1 MFEFP
6 KCVDYDYYY
15 NSSSDE
21 PVIPEEAVIPEP
33 KPRKKSK
40 AKIPKPVFKCYA
52 DELDYYA
59 YEEHRERLATA
70 GSLVDN
76 DPLYMN
82 SIIYA
87 NLGSLRPDA
96 ITFMNRTMDNIGILV
111 GLTLAKRIQRDYYFR
126 KDAVICHSTVL
137 GRNIEKIN
145 TLEHEN
151 FDLGKRIQDIKS
163 SIDTGR
169 NAEPQVKK
177 PVILPPF
184 ELPKRGLEKYHG
196 YLLSIPKTDKDRRQL
211 FRPVIFF
218 DVHVKGSRPLG
229 RVVVQLFT
237 EAAPLVVLQLV
248 QACMDGKYK
257 DFKIRRLF
265 PQLWLDIEMPL
276 ENDSKLHSIIEYDG
290 KAIDHG
296 TYDNILSFRKDFLQ
310 GFASKLKFSMS
321 FKPLSVANGRRVG
334 FGRVVRGGKILKSLE
349 TYGTKN
355 GALHTPIIF
364 TDCGVL

>member
-6 KCVDYDYYY
+6 KCVDYDYY
-15 NSSSDE
+15 NSSS
-21 PVIPEEAVIPEP
+21 EEAVIPEP
-33 KPRKKSK
+33 KPRRKTKPK
-40 AKIPKPVFKCYA
+40 VPKPVFKCYA

-59 YEEHRERLATA
+59 YQEHRERLATA
-70 GSLVDN
+70 GSLVDK
-76 DPLYMN
+76 DPVYMN
-82 SIIYA
+82 STIYA
-87 NLGSLRPDA
+87 NLGSLRQDA
-96 ITFMNRTMDNIGILV
+96 ITFMNRTMDNIGILL
-111 GLTLAKRIQRDYYFR
+111 GLNLTKRIQRDNYFR
-126 KDAVICHSTVL
+126 KEAVISHSTAL
-137 GRNIEKIN
+137 TRNIEKIK
-145 TLEHEN
+145 TIEHDN
-151 FDLGKRIQDIKS
+151 FDMGKRIQDIRS

-169 NAEPQVKK
+169 IAEQQVKK
-177 PVILPPF
+177 PVEKPPF

-196 YLLSIPKTDKDRRQL
+196 YLLSIPKSDNDRRQL

-218 DVHVKGSRPLG
+218 DVHVKDSRPLG
-229 RVVVQLFT
+229 RVIVQLFT
-237 EAAPLVVLQLV
+237 EAAPLVVLHLV

-257 DFKIRRLF
+257 DFNIRRLF

-276 ENDSKLHSIIEYDG
+276 EKESKLHSIVEYDG

-296 TYDNILSFRKDFLQ
+296 TFDNVLSFRKDFLQ

-321 FKPLSVANGRRVG
+321 FKPLSVANGKRVG